1 MIRILKLEERGLE
14 MKKLYMPM
22 FILAIMAAIF
32 VTAGSCPADNITL
45 HDFDR
50 NACYST
56 CGCDARGMEAACF
69 SCRQE
74 CDRKFWA
81 DFDKNTTEEKVG
93 SMDDDN

>member
-1 MIRILKLEERGLE
+1 MNTLKIITLAMIVVASIV
-14 MKKLYMPM
+14 
-22 FILAIMAAIF
+22 MAPY
-32 VTAGSCPADNITL
+32 SSPADGIVVQE
-45 HDFDR
+45 FDR

-81 DFDKNTTEEKVG
+81 AFDRETSEDKVG
-93 SMDDDN
+93 SIDDDQN

>member
-1 MIRILKLEERGLE
+1 
-14 MKKLYMPM
+14 MKKITRL
-22 FILAIMAAIF
+22 ILVLVAIGAVIN
-32 VTAGSCPADNITL
+32 TPLSIADDNMNL
-45 HDFDR
+45 QDFDR

-81 DFDKNTTEEKVG
+81 DFDRENTEEKVG
-93 SMDDDN
+93 SMDDDNN

>member
-1 MIRILKLEERGLE
+1 
-14 MKKLYMPM
+14 MKKITRL
-22 FILAIMAAIF
+22 ILVLVAIGAVIN
-32 VTAGSCPADNITL
+32 TPLSIADDNMSL
-45 HDFDR
+45 QDFDR

-81 DFDKNTTEEKVG
+81 DFDRENTEEKVG
-93 SMDDDN
+93 SMDDDNN